1 MKVEIIQK
9 DNTIKDTLV
18 EAYLEGINL
27 KYSDLKKANLE
38 GINLKEINL
47 KGANISNTNLNCANL
62 NGANLEN
69 IKYSIYTTFLSLQCP
84 SEGSFMGWKRID
96 KYIIKLK
103 IPEDSERSSSTNI
116 ICRCSKAEVLE
127 IQNMDGSIAADIT
140 EICSS
145 HDKTFI
151 YKVGETVEV
160 KGFDKNR
167 WNKFSN
173 GIHFFIDRN
182 MAVVYESNLLGI
194 KNINLYLK

>member
-1 MKVEIIQK
+1 
-9 DNTIKDTLV
+9 
-18 EAYLEGINL
+18 
-27 KYSDLKKANLE
+27 
-38 GINLKEINL
+38 
-47 KGANISNTNLNCANL
+47 
-62 NGANLEN
+62 
-69 IKYSIYTTFLSLQCP
+69 
-84 SEGSFMGWKRID
+84 MGWKRID

-127 IQNMDGSIAADIT
+127 IQNMDGSIADIT
-140 EICSS
+140 EICSN

-182 MAVVYESNLLGI
+182 MAVVYGSNLLGI
-194 KNINLYLK
+194 KNINLYLKQY